1 MTISIGMQ
9 SPTPKDITPKPD
21 LSDDARALI
30 AALAK
35 RQNGAQGLLMAVI
48 TRVGG
53 QVENGIKAL
62 PAPVQDRLTE
72 VARGALTRSYDM
84 AHRSRNVGPKSPRAH
99 KVAATM
105 TGALGGVGGLAT
117 SVVELPIAITTI
129 FRAVQLV
136 AADNGFD
143 PDAEETRLECLQVFG
158 AGAPGDDDDGIDTA
172 FIGARMA
179 LTGSAING
187 VIARIAPRVAT
198 VLGQKLASQTVPV
211 LGALA
216 GAGTNYAFVD
226 YYTEIAQVHFG
237 LKRLAAD
244 FDTDQVAD
252 AFHEELARLNRPLLR
267 A

>member
-1 MTISIGMQ
+1 MGMRSQ
-9 SPTPKDITPKPD
+9 TPKDITPKPPLTD
-21 LSDDARALI
+21 EARAAI

-35 RQNGAQGLLMAVI
+35 RQNGAQGLLMALI

-53 QVENGIKAL
+53 QVESGLNAL
-62 PAPVQDRLTE
+62 PQPVQTRLT
-72 VARGALTRSYDM
+72 ALAKDALTRSYDM
-84 AHRSRNVGPKSPRAH
+84 AQRSRALGPKSPRAH

-117 SVVELPIAITTI
+117 SAIELPIAITTI
-129 FRAVQLV
+129 FRAVQHV
-136 AADNGFD
+136 AADHGFD
-143 PDAEETRLECLQVFG
+143 PTAEDTRLECLQVFG
-158 AGAPGDDDDGIDTA
+158 AGAPGEDDDGIDTA
-172 FIGARMA
+172 FVGARLA

-198 VLGQKLASQTVPV
+198 VMGQKLASQTVPV

-216 GAGTNYAFVD
+216 GAGTNYAFAD

-237 LKRLAAD
+237 LKRLAAQHD
-244 FDTDQVAD
+244 ADQVAD
-252 AFHEELARLNRPLLR
+252 AFHDELARLKRPLLR